1 MTRILLLG
9 ARGQV
14 GWQLRRS
21 LSVVGQVTALDRSS
35 RDYCGDILNHQG
47 IAATIQQ
54 IQPQVV
60 VNAAAWTAVDKAES
74 EPEAAMAANAWAC
87 EAIAREAALLNAWVI
102 HYSTDYVYPGT
113 GDSPWVE
120 TDPTAPVNTYGRTK
134 LAGERLIQ
142 SLNARH
148 IIFRTSWVFDTWGQ
162 NFLKTILRLAATRDS
177 LNVVG
182 DQWGAPTRAALIAD
196 VTAHVIRTAMQTHAD
211 SVAGIYHL
219 AAQGHTSWHAYAQE
233 LVRTALE
240 CHLPVKARPEFIHP
254 VPSTEYPTPAA
265 RPANS
270 RLDTQKLQDTFALTL
285 PHWTYGVR
293 AVVSEL
299 AEQIPKS

>member
-1 MTRILLLG
+1 MRILLLG

-21 LSVVGQVTALDRSS
+21 LSVVGQTTALDRSS
-35 RDYCGDILNHQG
+35 RDHCGDLLNHHG
-47 IAATIQQ
+47 IAATIHQ
-54 IQPQVV
+54 IQPHVI

-74 EPEAAMAANAWAC
+74 EPDAAMAANAWAC
-87 EAIAREAALLNAWVI
+87 ETIAKEAAALNAWVI

-113 GDSPWVE
+113 GNTPWVE
-120 TDPTAPVNTYGRTK
+120 TDPTAPVNTYGRSK
-134 LAGERLIQ
+134 LAGEQLIQ
-142 SLNARH
+142 KFNARH

-162 NFLKTILRLAATRDS
+162 NFLKTILRLAQTRDT

-196 VTAHVIRTAMQTHAD
+196 ITAHVIRTLTHANAD
-211 SVAGIYHL
+211 GLAGIYHL

-233 LVRTALE
+233 LVSAALD
-240 CHLPVKARPEFIHP
+240 CKLPIKARPELIHP
-254 VPSTEYPTPAA
+254 VSTSAYPTPAA

-270 RLDTQKLQDTFALTL
+270 RLDTHKLQNTFELSL
-285 PHWTYGVR
+285 PHWTHGVR
-293 AVVSEL
+293 TVVSEL
-299 AEQIPKS
+299 AEQIQKS